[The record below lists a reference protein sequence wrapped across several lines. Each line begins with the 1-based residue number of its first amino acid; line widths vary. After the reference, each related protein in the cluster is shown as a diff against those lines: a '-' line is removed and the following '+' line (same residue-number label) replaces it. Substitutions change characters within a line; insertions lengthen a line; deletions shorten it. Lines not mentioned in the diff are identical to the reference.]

1 MSDLKDRLLKEI
13 HAGNVGMTPRV
24 YFSFKVAALA
34 VVSVAIVA
42 VTVFIFNFIFFSI
55 RIGNETA
62 LLSFGPQGVRAFLT
76 FFPWLLL
83 ILDIALIAV
92 LQWLLRYFRF
102 GYRVPILHLLAVL
115 LVASL
120 AFGFVLDRA
129 QFNEALQERREHLPP
144 PMRGFYDDAHRPHP
158 RGSGIC
164 RCTILAIEGNVITVE
179 DIRNATTT
187 LEIILPMDDRRA
199 TTTGLRVGDIVFIA
213 GREDDGVIEAFGV
226 RKEGGGPPRGPMPE
240 MMELEP

>member
-1 MSDLKDRLLKEI
+1 MSDLKDKLLNEI
-13 HAGNVGMTPRV
+13 HSGNVTMTPRV
-24 YFSFKVAALA
+24 YFSLKVAALA
-34 VVSVAIVA
+34 FVSLAIVA

-55 RIGNETA
+55 RISNETA

-83 ILDIALIAV
+83 ALDVALV
-92 LQWLLRYFRF
+92 VLLQWLVRYFRF

-120 AFGFVLDRA
+120 AFGFALDTAR
-129 QFNEALQERREHLPP
+129 FNEALQERREHLPP
-144 PMRGFYDDAHRPHP
+144 PIRGFYDDAHRPHP

-164 RCTILAIEGNVITVE
+164 RCTILAIEGNVIIVE
-179 DIRNATTT
+179 DTRNATTT
-187 LEIILPMDDRRA
+187 LEIVLPVDDRRA
-199 TTTGLRVGDIVFIA
+199 TTTGLKVGDVVFIA

-226 RKEGGGPPRGPMPE
+226 RKEGEGPPARP
-240 MMELEP
+240 